1 MNPVNLEISW
11 VALWRVVIVA
21 GFAFLIYSVRETM
34 TVLLLAIFISAA
46 LDNWVVRLE
55 KFVPRLFAA
64 IIIFILFISILAL
77 VLYTV
82 VPVAILE
89 LKGLLNN
96 LGGLSSQLFGED
108 SHIELNKFIDPNLD
122 KLTNLLLSGNP
133 ASFFGV
139 VGKVLGGVTFF
150 IATLITSFYL
160 TASRDGVG
168 NFLRAVFPE
177 NLENKVLQIYYRVK
191 TKIGRWFQAQILL
204 ALVIGIITFI
214 GLWFT
219 SINYPFLLAV
229 IAALFEVVPVVGPI
243 FAGGIAVMV
252 ALTESV
258 DLALY
263 VLILYLVIQQVES
276 HVLVPIIMK
285 KAIGVHPVIILIS
298 LLAGFEI
305 AGPVGVIL
313 SVPAAVIAGEI
324 AEDWATQKR
333 SRREKPQV

>member
-1 MNPVNLEISW
+1 M
-11 VALWRVVIVA
+11 A
-21 GFAFLIYSVRETM
+21 GFVFLVYSVRETLI
-34 TVLLLAIFISAA
+34 VLLLAIFISAA
-46 LDNWVVRLE
+46 LDNWVVKLE
-55 KFVPRLFAA
+55 RFVPRLFAA
-64 IIIFILFISILAL
+64 IIIFLLFITILAL
-77 VLYTV
+77 LVYTV

-96 LGGLSSQLFGED
+96 LSGLSSQLFGTE
-108 SHIELNKFIDPNLD
+108 SRVELDKFIDPNLD
-122 KLTNLLLSGNP
+122 RLTNLLLSGNP

-139 VGKVLGGVTFF
+139 VGKVLGGITFF
-150 IATLITSFYL
+150 IATFITSFYL

-177 NLENKVLQIYYRVK
+177 NLEDRVLQIYYRAK

-204 ALVIGIITFI
+204 ALVIGIVTFI

-219 SINYPFLLAV
+219 SIKYPFLLAV

-243 FAGGIAVMV
+243 FAGGIAVVV

-276 HVLVPIIMK
+276 HVLVPLIMK
-285 KAIGVHPVIILIS
+285 RAIDLHPVIILIS

-305 AGPVGVIL
+305 GGPIGMIL
-313 SVPAAVIAGEI
+313 SVPAAVIMGEI
-324 AEDWATQKR
+324 AENWAAEKR
-333 SRREKPQV
+333 SRREKSQI

>member
-1 MNPVNLEISW
+1 M
-11 VALWRVVIVA
+11 A